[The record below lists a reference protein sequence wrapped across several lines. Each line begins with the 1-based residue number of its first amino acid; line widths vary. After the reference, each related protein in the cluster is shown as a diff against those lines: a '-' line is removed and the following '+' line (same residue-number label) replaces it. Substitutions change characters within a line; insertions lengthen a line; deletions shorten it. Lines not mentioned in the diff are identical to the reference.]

1 MAGMEQLEIHSKVY
15 EILEYDRAEEL
26 TLLAVV
32 YRALGQG
39 GGRPYNIMECSTAQ
53 EIYVRHSQPL
63 DRTSC

>member
-15 EILEYDRAEEL
+15 QTLEYNRAKEL

-39 GGRPYNIMECSTAQ
+39 GGRPYNIMECSTA
-53 EIYVRHSQPL
+53 
-63 DRTSC
+63 